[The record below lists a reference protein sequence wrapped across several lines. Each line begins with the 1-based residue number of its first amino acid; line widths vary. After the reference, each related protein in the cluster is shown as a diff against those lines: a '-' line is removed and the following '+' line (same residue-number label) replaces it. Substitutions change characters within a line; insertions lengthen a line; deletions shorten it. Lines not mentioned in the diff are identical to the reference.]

1 MTPAP
6 SSGII
11 LTNSNLPT
19 NIHKS
24 TFGFE
29 DNNKTSLSSLF
40 ANNKPL
46 YKIQKNDVVERL
58 VIDPTLT
65 PDLPVP
71 DTTRS
76 PTIEQRETSS
86 EEDSIQ
92 FIEDNPSRAVNVLK
106 ISRKKSLDSLQQTP
120 TPTEGDLV

>member
-1 MTPAP
+1 M
-6 SSGII
+6 
-11 LTNSNLPT
+11 
-19 NIHKS
+19 
-24 TFGFE
+24 
-29 DNNKTSLSSLF
+29 
-40 ANNKPL
+40 
-46 YKIQKNDVVERL
+46 ERL

>member
-1 MTPAP
+1 MNGIKRNNSKLIYVVLDEIPDNKNNNPTFLSFTKDVLNPY
-6 SSGII
+6 SG
-11 LTNSNLPT
+11 
-19 NIHKS
+19 
-24 TFGFE
+24 
-29 DNNKTSLSSLF
+29 
-40 ANNKPL
+40 

-120 TPTEGDLV
+120 TQAKPHRI